1 MNKAILIINAN
12 MAAAQTIKHNL
23 TSPTTE
29 IICVSSM
36 HDALQT
42 FINTEFCLII
52 LDAGISAED
61 DHKLLKAMR
70 KARTTPIL
78 ILSSQSCHVERL
90 KVFQA
95 GAHAYIGE
103 PYSLEECLAQA
114 QSLMEL
120 YCDLK
125 PQREICYTLAFGKD
139 LVIDPQTRQVLLNG
153 RDLQFTRKEFD
164 LLFCLASNPGQVF
177 SREQLYEQVW
187 DEHAAYNVDG
197 VVKSQIRL
205 LRQKL
210 SATGREY
217 IKNVWGVGYRFHN
230 EPDDE

>member
-1 MNKAILIINAN
+1 M
-12 MAAAQTIKHNL
+12 
-23 TSPTTE
+23 
-29 IICVSSM
+29 
-36 HDALQT
+36 
-42 FINTEFCLII
+42 I
-52 LDAGISAED
+52 LDACISAED

-70 KARTTPIL
+70 KARTIPIL

-90 KVFQA
+90 KVLQA
-95 GAHAYIGE
+95 GAHAYIGH

-114 QSLMEL
+114 QTLMQL

-125 PQREICYTLAFGKD
+125 PQKEVCYTLAFGKD

-187 DEHAAYNVDG
+187 DEHAAYNVDD

-210 SATGREY
+210 SVTGKEY

>member
-1 MNKAILIINAN
+1 MKKNIMIINADHD
-12 MAAAQTIKHNL
+12 AAQIVKNNL
-23 TSPTTE
+23 TCPSTN
-29 IICVSSM
+29 ILCVSSM
-36 HDALQT
+36 HEALLS
-42 FINTEFCLII
+42 FMDKEFCLVI
-52 LDAGISAED
+52 LDACISAED
-61 DHKLLKAMR
+61 DHKLLRAIR

-90 KVFQA
+90 DVLQA
-95 GAHAYIGE
+95 GAHAYIGH

-114 QSLMEL
+114 QSLMQL

-125 PQREICYTLAFGKD
+125 PQKEVCYTLAFGK
-139 LVIDPQTRQVLLNG
+139 N
-153 RDLQFTRKEFD
+153 LQFTRKEFD

-177 SREQLYEQVW
+177 SREQLYNQVW
-187 DEHAAYNVDG
+187 DEHSAFNVDD

-210 SATGREY
+210 SVTGKEY

>member
-1 MNKAILIINAN
+1 MKKAILIINAN

-23 TSPTTE
+23 TSPNTE
-29 IICVSSM
+29 IVCVSSM
-36 HDALQT
+36 AEALQT
-42 FINTEFCLII
+42 FIKTEFCLII

-61 DHKLLKAMR
+61 DHQLLKAMR

-114 QSLMEL
+114 QSLVEL

-125 PQREICYTLAFGKD
+125 PQQEICYTLAFGKD
-139 LVIDPQTRQVLLNG
+139 LIIDPAARKVFLKGN
-153 RDLQFTRKEFD
+153 DLRLTKKEFD

-177 SREQLYEQVW
+177 SREQLYDHVW
-187 DEHAAYNVDG
+187 EEYSAHNVDE
-197 VVKSQIRL
+197 VVKAQIKL

-210 SATGREY
+210 SDTGRDY

-230 EPDDE
+230 EPNDE